1 MVMNGRGGL
10 LMFLELFCKSS
21 CRLSYVFFF
30 TPIFTTF
37 VSVYD
42 PTFVGNRIFVLGG
55 HEQVFYGLTSFK
67 MYLYAI
73 FLASV
78 FDPLT

>member
-1 MVMNGRGGL
+1 MVMNERGGL
-10 LMFLELFCKSS
+10 LMFLESFCKSS

-42 PTFVGNRIFVLGG
+42 PTFVGKRIFVLAQASRIVGM
-55 HEQVFYGLTSFK
+55 EKFK
-67 MYLYAI
+67 
-73 FLASV
+73 FK
-78 FDPLT
+78 